1 MAMSKL
7 MWAAFKALI
16 IALVLTP
23 IVRDIFRAYNVVD
36 RPGGRTVHAYP
47 TPRVGGVS
55 IAVAYAA
62 AVLAFFGPKGQLPD
76 YYSEALRLLPGVLI
90 IFLTGLLDDFLNLRP
105 AFKLL
110 GQIAAGA
117 AVFAFGLRIDGV
129 AGFSLPL
136 WLSLLCTIFWLLLST
151 NALNLIDGLDGLCA
165 GMGFL
170 AAISLFA
177 VGVIQGLPALTF
189 TMLPLA
195 GALLGFL
202 FFNFNPATV
211 FLGDSGALTIGFL
224 LGCGGIIWKNN
235 PDGGGR
241 IAVPLLALSI
251 PLLDLSV
258 SIVRRSLKG
267 QPIFSADRGHIHH
280 RLLDRGLTTRR
291 AALALYLMALP
302 GIAAALVLSF
312 KVTQRFQA
320 VVVAFYGLVAAVGIV
335 LLRYPEFE
343 VAWGLLFRGEF
354 RRVLAG
360 KLRLEQ
366 LRTALL
372 RSKSDEDWWKDLVH
386 FCKQEGWVSVEWL
399 CRPTAARGDSND
411 RTPRKQIISSRPVV
425 WSFQIPLGGNESVL
439 IEGDLK
445 HEREAFDLVAFSDVV
460 TKTFPAH
467 RRQQK
472 LPAFS

>member
-1 MAMSKL
+1 MVMSRL

-23 IVRDIFRAYNVVD
+23 IVRDVFRAYNVVD

-76 YYSEALRLLPGVLI
+76 YYSEALKLLPGALV
-90 IFLTGLLDDFLNLRP
+90 IFVTGLLDDFLNLRP

-117 AVFAFGLRIDGV
+117 AVFALGLRIDTV
-129 AGFSLPL
+129 VGFSLPL
-136 WLSLLCTIFWLLLST
+136 WLSLLCTIFWLLLSI

-170 AAISLFA
+170 AAMTLFA
-177 VGVIQGLPALTF
+177 AGVIQGVPALTF

-211 FLGDSGALTIGFL
+211 FLGDSGALMIGFL
-224 LGCGGIIWKNN
+224 LGCGGIIWKNK
-235 PDGGGR
+235 PGGGGR

-267 QPIFSADRGHIHH
+267 QKIFSADRGHIHH
-280 RLLDRGLTTRR
+280 RLLDRGLVTRR

-312 KVTQRFQA
+312 RVTQTFQA
-320 VVVAFYGLVAAVGIV
+320 IVVLLVALVAGLGIV

-360 KLRLEQ
+360 KVRLAQ

-372 RSKSDEDWWKDLVH
+372 RSETDEDWWKVLAH
-386 FCKQEGWVSVEWL
+386 FCAQEGMVSVEWL
-399 CRPTAARGDSND
+399 YGAAATRGDSNG
-411 RTPRKQIISSRPVV
+411 RSARKHVISSRPVV
-425 WSFQIPLGGNESVL
+425 WSFEIPLEPNECVR

-467 RRQQK
+467 RRQHK

>member
-1 MAMSKL
+1 MVMSKL
-7 MWAAFKALI
+7 MWAAFKALL

-23 IVRDIFRAYNVVD
+23 IVRDVFRAYNVVD

-47 TPRVGGVS
+47 TPRVGGIS
-55 IAVAYAA
+55 IAIAYTA
-62 AVLAFFGPKGQLPD
+62 AVLAFLGPKDQLPD
-76 YYSEALRLLPGVLI
+76 YYSAALTLLPGALI

-105 AFKLL
+105 TFKLL
-110 GQIAAGA
+110 GQIAAA
-117 AVFAFGLRIDGV
+117 ATVFALGLQIDSV
-129 AGFSLPL
+129 AGFTLPL
-136 WLSLLCTIFWLLLST
+136 WLSLMCTIFWLLLST

-170 AAISLFA
+170 AAMTLFA
-177 VGVIQGLPALTF
+177 AGVIQGVPALTF

-211 FLGDSGALTIGFL
+211 FLGDSGALNIGFL
-224 LGCGGIIWKNN
+224 LGCGGIIWKNK
-235 PDGGGR
+235 PGGGGR

-251 PLLDLSV
+251 PLLDLCV

-280 RLLDRGLTTRR
+280 RLLDSGLKTRR

-312 KVTQRFQA
+312 RVTEVFQA
-320 VVVAFYGLVAAVGIV
+320 SVLAVFALIAGLGIV

-343 VAWGLLFRGEF
+343 VAWGLLFRREF
-354 RRVLAG
+354 RRALAG
-360 KLRLEQ
+360 KVRLDQ

-372 RSKSDEDWWKDLVH
+372 RSKSDEDWWKILVH
-386 FCKQEGWVSVEWL
+386 FCTQEGLVAVEWL
-399 CRPTAARGDSND
+399 CGAAAAREDS
-411 RTPRKQIISSRPVV
+411 TGLPPRKHVISSRPVV
-425 WSFQIPLGGNESVL
+425 WSFQIPLEPDESLRV
-439 IEGDLK
+439 EGDLK
-445 HEREAFDLVAFSDVV
+445 HEREAFDLVAFSDIV

-467 RRQQK
+467 RRQHK

>member
-23 IVRDIFRAYNVVD
+23 IVRDVFRAYNVVD

-76 YYSEALRLLPGVLI
+76 YYSEALKLLPGALI

-110 GQIAAGA
+110 GQIVAGA
-117 AVFAFGLRIDGV
+117 AVFALGLRIDSV
-129 AGFSLPL
+129 VGFSLPL
-136 WLSLLCTIFWLLLST
+136 WMSLLCTIFWLLLST

-165 GMGFL
+165 GMGFM
-170 AAISLFA
+170 AAMTLFA
-177 VGVIQGLPALTF
+177 AGVIQGVPALTF

-211 FLGDSGALTIGFL
+211 FLGDSGALMIGFL
-224 LGCGGIIWKNN
+224 LGCGGIIWKNK
-235 PDGGGR
+235 PGGGGR

-280 RLLDRGLTTRR
+280 RLLDRGLATRR

-302 GIAAALVLSF
+302 GIAAALALSF
-312 KVTQRFQA
+312 RVTQVFQA
-320 VVVAFYGLVAAVGIV
+320 IVVALFVLIAGLGIV

-354 RRVLAG
+354 RRALAG
-360 KLRLEQ
+360 KMRLAQ

-372 RSKSDEDWWKDLVH
+372 RSESDADWWKVLVH
-386 FCKQEGWVSVEWL
+386 FCTQEGWVSVEWL
-399 CRPTAARGDSND
+399 CGAAATRDDLTG
-411 RTPRKQIISSRPVV
+411 RAPRKHVISSRPVV
-425 WSFQIPLGGNESVL
+425 WSFQIPLEPNELVRV
-439 IEGDLK
+439 EGDLK

-467 RRQQK
+467 RRQHK

>member
-7 MWAAFKALI
+7 IWAAFKALV

-23 IVRDIFRAYNVVD
+23 IVRDVFRAYNVVD

-76 YYSEALRLLPGVLI
+76 FYSDAFELLPGALV

-110 GQIAAGA
+110 GQIAAA
-117 AVFAFGLRIDGV
+117 ATVFAFGLRIESV
-129 AGFSLPL
+129 AGLSLPV
-136 WLSLLCTIFWLLLST
+136 WLSLLGTIFWLLLST

-170 AAISLFA
+170 AAITLFA
-177 VGVIQGLPALTF
+177 VGVIQGVPALAF

-211 FLGDSGALTIGFL
+211 FLGDSGALMIGFL

-235 PDGGGR
+235 PHGGGR

-280 RLLDRGLTTRR
+280 RLLDSGLVTRR
-291 AALALYLMALP
+291 AALALYSMALP
-302 GIAAALVLSF
+302 GIAAAVLLSF
-312 KVTQRFQA
+312 RVSQVFQGG
-320 VVVAFYGLVAAVGIV
+320 VVAFYGLIAGLGIV

-360 KLRLEQ
+360 RVRLEQ
-366 LRTALL
+366 LRTTLL
-372 RSKSDEDWWKDLVH
+372 RSKSDEDWWKCLVH
-386 FCKQEGWVSVEWL
+386 FCTQEGWVSVEWL
-399 CRPTAARGDSND
+399 SGETSTRGDSSD
-411 RTPRKQIISSRPVV
+411 HAARKHIISSRPVV
-425 WSFQIPLGGNESVL
+425 WSFQIPLDVNESVL

-460 TKTFPAH
+460 TKTLPAQ

-472 LPAFS
+472 LAAFS